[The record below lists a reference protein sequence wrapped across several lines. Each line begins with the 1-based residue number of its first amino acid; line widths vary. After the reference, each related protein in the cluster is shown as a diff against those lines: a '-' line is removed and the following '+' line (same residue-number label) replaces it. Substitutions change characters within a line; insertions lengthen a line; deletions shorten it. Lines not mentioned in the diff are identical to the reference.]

1 MSPSGWIGWL
11 LGWASRFR
19 LDYSSN
25 KSSGTRVSLGP
36 SYAADFDLVDEFN
49 DLSRK
54 VDLLEARF
62 NELEDWLVEK

>member
-11 LGWASRFR
+11 LGWVSRYR
-19 LDYSSN
+19 LDYSSS

-36 SYAADFDLVDEFN
+36 SYVAGSDLVDEFN

-54 VDLLEARF
+54 VDLLEGRLDV
-62 NELEDWLVEK
+62 LEDWLVEK

>member
-1 MSPSGWIGWL
+1 MALSGMIGWL
-11 LGWASRFR
+11 LGWVSRYR
-19 LDYSSN
+19 LDYSSS

-36 SYAADFDLVDEFN
+36 SYVADFDLVDEFN

-54 VDLLEARF
+54 VDRLEARF